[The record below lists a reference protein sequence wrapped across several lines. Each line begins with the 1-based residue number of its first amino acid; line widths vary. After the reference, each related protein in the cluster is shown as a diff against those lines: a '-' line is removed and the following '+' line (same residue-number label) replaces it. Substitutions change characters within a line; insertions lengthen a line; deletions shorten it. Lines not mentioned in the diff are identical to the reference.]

1 MGKLSARIR
10 REQEIQK
17 RIKQGYTRKAAN
29 GFYKRAQ
36 RERKGSP
43 GSGEAMREAHESGYL
58 LSSLE
63 KYGCTG
69 ECDVVSDLEMQFLNP
84 VNNTFTKW
92 LEDLLTQYYVF
103 SGYRRY
109 LPQVRFSIIDREGE
123 KKFLPADPLMESL
136 DGGYESFLAC
146 LREVGTLILAPSR
159 RWSRRSSYRLS
170 CVGEDGF
177 QLTKDNHGVMR
188 MLLNDGVYDREGV
201 LNLIGDQDVLDAE
214 ALRDL
219 VDGLEYDWVAYEPYT
234 PRKGFSGLIK
244 LYVAT
249 RELENAQVLDAYYLR
264 ESHGR
269 VLYQRLDDACV
280 VSDSEK
286 ARIVEAVEGMAAF
299 VGEIE
304 FIAVYLVPTE
314 DGFIIDSF
322 GISPSL
328 PPMRPSEELNS
339 YLHERVDRRKAAVSV
354 GVKSPVAL
362 AREKMSDK
370 WASMWAWPGMRLYMQ
385 KLWMRSV
392 RDDLLHTRKV
402 GMRKKI
408 WAWKR
413 GFLSFRIQQYGLTEE
428 NYRDHLS
435 DYQYHWLN
443 RINNDYQVWIN
454 DKISIRYVLEPFKQY
469 LAEYYY
475 AIILQDGKPLLKR
488 LQDLPSE
495 YGAAPDDLFRLLRD
509 KGILAMKPSAG
520 THGDGF
526 YRLEYKD
533 GDYFVN
539 GEVRTEEQMRDL
551 VRSFKSF
558 YVVTEY
564 LFMHP
569 GLRDIYPHS
578 LNTIR
583 VAVTNREATNPRIM
597 QAYMRIGSSSSGFT
611 DNVGYGGICAHIRLE
626 DGYCHSPE
634 TLRDHQYLSC
644 PTHPDT
650 GATIERFIPN
660 WHEVCEGVEMI
671 CSFMPQLEYLGFDIA
686 VTEGGFKILEINIHQ
701 DLHKVAEHS
710 PEFKEFYKAKLRL
723 KAEKHGLKKQF

>member
-1 MGKLSARIR
+1 MGKLVKRWRREKEIR
-10 REQEIQK
+10 R

-36 RERKGSP
+36 RELKNPRFTKDSL
-43 GSGEAMREAHESGYL
+43 REAHERGYL

-63 KYGCTG
+63 KYDSQNA
-69 ECDVVSDLEMQFLNP
+69 CDVVTDLDMQFLSP
-84 VNNTFTKW
+84 LNNTFTKW
-92 LEDLLTQYYVF
+92 LEDLLTQYYIF

-109 LPQVRFSIIDREGE
+109 LPHVRFSIIEREGE
-123 KKFLPADPLMESL
+123 KIFLPADPLL
-136 DGGYESFLAC
+136 NPLGGGYEAFLDY
-146 LREVGTLILAPSR
+146 LREAGTLILAPSR
-159 RWSRRSSYRLS
+159 RWSRRSSYRIS
-170 CVGEDGF
+170 CLGDGRY
-177 QLTKDNHGVMR
+177 QLTEDSYGVMR
-188 MLLNDGVYDREGV
+188 TLLNDGSYDKESV
-201 LNLIGDQDVLDAE
+201 LNRIGEQDVLDAGS
-214 ALRDL
+214 LYDL
-219 VDGLEYDWVAYEPYT
+219 IRGLEYEWVVYDPYVL
-234 PRKGFSGLIK
+234 RDGFKGLIK

-249 RELENAQVLDAYYLR
+249 IELTEAKVLDAYYLR

-269 VLYQRLDDACV
+269 VAYERLDAACV
-280 VSDSEK
+280 ISGAEK
-286 ARIVEAVEGMAAF
+286 ERIFDAVGEMAAF

-314 DGFIIDSF
+314 DGFTIDSF
-322 GISPSL
+322 GIAPNL
-328 PPMRPSEELNS
+328 PPMQPSNELNS
-339 YLHERVDRRKAAVSV
+339 YLRERVARRRSALTEES
-354 GVKSPVAL
+354 KSLLTL
-362 AREKMSDK
+362 AREKAGNK
-370 WASMWAWPGMRLYMQ
+370 WASVWAWPGMRLYMQ
-385 KLWMRSV
+385 KLWMKSV

-402 GMRKKI
+402 GLGKKI

-413 GFLSFRIQQYGLTEE
+413 GFLSFRIEQYGLTEE

-454 DKISIRYVLEPFKQY
+454 DKISIRYVLEPFKRY

-475 AIILQDGKPLLKR
+475 AIILQDGKPILKP
-488 LQDLPSE
+488 LQDIPE
-495 YGAAPDDLFRLLRD
+495 GYGAAPDDFFRLLRN

-526 YRLEYKD
+526 YRLEYRD
-533 GDYFVN
+533 GTYFVN
-539 GEVRTEEQMRDL
+539 GSGKTEEEMREL

-583 VAVTNREATNPRIM
+583 VAVTNREATNPKIM

-644 PTHPDT
+644 PVHPDT
-650 GATIERFIPN
+650 GAVIERYIPN
-660 WHEVCEGVEMI
+660 WGEVCEGVETI

-686 VTEGGFKILEINIHQ
+686 VTEKGFKILEINIHQ

-710 PEFKEFYKAKLRL
+710 PDFKEFYRAKLKL
-723 KAEKHGLKKQF
+723 KAEKYGLKNVL